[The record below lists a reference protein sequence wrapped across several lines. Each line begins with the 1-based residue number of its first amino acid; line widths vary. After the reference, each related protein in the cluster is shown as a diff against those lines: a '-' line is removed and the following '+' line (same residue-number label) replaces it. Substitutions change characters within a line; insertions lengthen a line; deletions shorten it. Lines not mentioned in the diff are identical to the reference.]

1 MQISPV
7 DEMPGADPSVAHAVY
22 DAVGGPKKIVEID
35 GGHFGLLHHPSAW
48 FDVASAAQRD
58 FLVRALQ

>member
-7 DEMPGADPSVAHAVY
+7 DEMDGADPAVAHAVG
-22 DAVGGPKKIVEID
+22 DAIPGSKVITEID

-48 FDVASAAQRD
+48 FNEASAAQIE
-58 FLVRALQ
+58 FLRGTFA